1 LEVISL
7 RNNVNNINREK
18 LEDLLYEYKDMKVEI
33 NELELMIDYENIQAV
48 GYDDMPKGPNVST
61 SSSVENGLNRIEKLR
76 SKKYYLVCKQKRIAN
91 MLTLLS
97 DRDKTIIEMYYFHDC
112 TLRDI
117 AFKLDMNDSYISR
130 RKAYVLNQLLPFAK
144 KYNLI

>member
-1 LEVISL
+1 M

-48 GYDDMPKGPNVST
+48 GYDDMPKGPNIST